1 MLLAILTV
9 IFEELHG
16 LLPASC
22 IDEAQWISSAKPW
35 DSMVIFGSKADRQV
49 LGLVVK
55 VDEEAFDAWQHHHHS
70 QRGHTS
76 KILRIHNHND
86 DLLHMLI

>member
-1 MLLAILTV
+1 MDI
-9 IFEELHG
+9 
-16 LLPASC
+16 
-22 IDEAQWISSAKPW
+22 ISKTLGFDGDFREPQ
-35 DSMVIFGSKADRQV
+35 ADRQV

-76 KILRIHNHND
+76 RILRIHNHND

>member
-1 MLLAILTV
+1 MDI
-9 IFEELHG
+9 
-16 LLPASC
+16 
-22 IDEAQWISSAKPW
+22 ISNTLGFDGDFREPQ
-35 DSMVIFGSKADRQV
+35 ADHQV

-55 VDEEAFDAWQHHHHS
+55 VDEEAFDPWQHHHHS

-76 KILRIHNHND
+76 RILRTHNHND